1 MFNVTFLFYCYVLNE
16 MFQALANRMII
27 CWWFEGL
34 AREHSPLEVSLYC
47 WSPVLQVITQL
58 LHYILITTYYMLW
71 SNPIMSTCAVIL
83 PPTMNKKIRFRLYM
97 GCYYFLPSN
106 VQFKVD
112 SLKRYDKKYA
122 SPKVLKLSFLFKLSC
137 VEISRISCFLVI
149 RFLNV
154 PLCLPCYVAFIY
166 AVS

>member
-1 MFNVTFLFYCYVLNE
+1 
-16 MFQALANRMII
+16 
-27 CWWFEGL
+27 
-34 AREHSPLEVSLYC
+34 
-47 WSPVLQVITQL
+47 
-58 LHYILITTYYMLW
+58 MLW

-154 PLCLPCYVAFIY
+154 PLCLPCFVAFIY
-166 AVS
+166 AVSYIIQLPHCLETRLNVPRTCFAVQKKNIFNRFSRLLHFVTFYNAIIVCFLLA